1 MGSPA
6 ANPTRVSR
14 DVYAAAK
21 VAADL
26 TGRTVAEQLSH
37 WARVGREVEAVTL
50 IGLQERRRTSRQLL
64 AGRDYDELTPDE
76 QALVRTAWDAEA
88 EERLAGLDLAA
99 ERHAAGWPIVTLD
112 PDGRIVRRHAD
123 GTVEPR

>member
-1 MGSPA
+1 MGTPA

-37 WARVGREVEAVTL
+37 WARVGSEVEAVTL
-50 IGLQERRRTSRQLL
+50 IGLHARRRTSHELL
-64 AGRDYDELTPDE
+64 AGRDYDALAADE
-76 QALVRTAWDAEA
+76 QALIRTAWDAEA
-88 EERLAGLDLAA
+88 EERRADLDLAA
-99 ERHAAGWPIVTLD
+99 ERHAAGWPVVTLD
-112 PDGRIVRRHAD
+112 DDGRVVRRHPD
-123 GTVEPR
+123 GTVEQR